1 MATVYSPLPLYA
13 VLAPLG
19 GAVLI
24 LVTGNKRPNLRE
36 AWTLL
41 AALAQCVFVYA
52 MLSPVLQGSVI
63 EYSLVTIYRDTA
75 FMFRVDAFGMV
86 FALLSSFLW
95 VIVSIYSIGYMRS
108 LQEHAQTRYFCC
120 FALALM
126 GAVGVALAGNLIT
139 LFMFYEILTIST
151 FPLVVHKETP
161 EAMKAGQ
168 KYLIY
173 LMTGAVFILFSM
185 GCVYYISGTMD
196 FAAGGFLQGKGSPQI
211 LKVILVCFMIGFGS
225 KAALMPLHEWLPSA
239 MVALTPVSALLHA
252 VAVVKAGVFCVL
264 RVILFVFGPAL
275 LKQLNVW
282 AALLYIVSFTV
293 IAANIVA
300 LTQDN
305 LKRRLA
311 FSTISSL
318 AMIILGACLL
328 NADSARGAILYIPFH
343 GFMKITLFMC
353 SGAIF
358 LKTGKKLVSELDGIG
373 RQMPLTMAAFSI
385 AAAGLVGIP
394 PACGFISKWYL
405 CIGAYQSQ
413 ETWFLFVFLI
423 SSLLDAAYL
432 FPIVY
437 SAFFKKTDSEQPQ
450 VSEAP
455 LLIVIP
461 LALTALFSILFFFS
475 PDLIFNFYNLAGR
488 VVSSLSW
495 GI

>member
-1 MATVYSPLPLYA
+1 
-13 VLAPLG
+13 
-19 GAVLI
+19 
-24 LVTGNKRPNLRE
+24 
-36 AWTLL
+36 
-41 AALAQCVFVYA
+41 
-52 MLSPVLQGSVI
+52 MLSPVLRGSVI

-126 GAVGVALAGNLIT
+126 GAVGVALAGNLLT

-185 GCVYYISGTMD
+185 GYVYYISGTMD

-225 KAALMPLHEWLPSA
+225 KAALMPIHEWLPSA

-264 RVILFVFGPAL
+264 RVILYVFGPAL

-282 AALLYIVSFTV
+282 AALALYRFFYRYCCKHHCPHPGQPEAQAGVFHHQQPGDDYPRCLPAQCRQRAGRDSVYPVSRVHEDHAVHVF
-293 IAANIVA
+293 
-300 LTQDN
+300 
-305 LKRRLA
+305 RR
-311 FSTISSL
+311 
-318 AMIILGACLL
+318 
-328 NADSARGAILYIPFH
+328 
-343 GFMKITLFMC
+343 
-353 SGAIF
+353 
-358 LKTGKKLVSELDGIG
+358 
-373 RQMPLTMAAFSI
+373 
-385 AAAGLVGIP
+385 
-394 PACGFISKWYL
+394 
-405 CIGAYQSQ
+405 
-413 ETWFLFVFLI
+413 
-423 SSLLDAAYL
+423 YL
-432 FPIVY
+432 F
-437 SAFFKKTDSEQPQ
+437 KNREK
-450 VSEAP
+450 
-455 LLIVIP
+455 
-461 LALTALFSILFFFS
+461 
-475 PDLIFNFYNLAGR
+475 AGQ
-488 VVSSLSW
+488 
-495 GI
+495 